1 MAIEPIK
8 IQPILTAL
16 GIKQENINYCLPY
29 LCGEKKPTP
38 EQPQNASEVKD
49 DEKARLITLTEA
61 GKRLGYSR
69 TTIWRLAK
77 AGTLPVVNPTGIGN
91 NRVRLADVIALSSG
105 KRA

>member
-1 MAIEPIK
+1 MAIEPTK

-38 EQPQNASEVKD
+38 DGAKKAFEVKE

-91 NRVRLADVIALSSG
+91 NRVRLVDVIALSSG